1 MFSPSR
7 PAWATSGNSSK
18 RLAGRTLGYL
28 SFVCCALP
36 ARGIQSAFIWDVS
49 RKFWFGF
56 LFVTII
62 CAKLLH
68 IYAHYDSVPFSKLML
83 WGSTF
88 FGQDALFLF
97 VAHFVTR
104 NFERR
109 WARILAGLVVVTA
122 R

>member
-1 MFSPSR
+1 MLVDR
-7 PAWATSGNSSK
+7 ALGC
-18 RLAGRTLGYL
+18 LAI
-28 SFVCCALP
+28 VCCTLP
-36 ARGIQSAFIWDVS
+36 ARGIQNAFNWDIS

-56 LFVTII
+56 LFVSII

-68 IYAHYDSVPFSKLML
+68 IYAHYDSVPLSKLLL

-88 FGQDALFLF
+88 FGQDALFLLL
-97 VAHFVTR
+97 AHFVTR
-104 NFERR
+104 NYQRR